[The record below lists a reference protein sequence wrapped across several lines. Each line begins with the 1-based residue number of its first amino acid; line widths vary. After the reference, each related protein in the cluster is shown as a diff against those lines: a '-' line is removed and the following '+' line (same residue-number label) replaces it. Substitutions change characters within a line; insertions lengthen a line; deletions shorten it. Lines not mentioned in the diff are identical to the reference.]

1 MTKQIDILS
10 SETKNTTTSS
20 SNNINKEVKQ
30 EASLFDKLLGSVAKD
45 SSTEI
50 ESSTP
55 DKNINKEVSTLIKKD
70 IETSKNLENKEN
82 INSDTKNEK
91 SSLPTKSTSL
101 LDRLVLESKKQTN
114 ENDSSTNKEV
124 TKSEIKAETK
134 VVVEK
139 TLENKNSVDIVKKDI
154 SKTTEDLQVKQ
165 MPQTKEL
172 SQLDNESQSK
182 IVTQNDSSI
191 NKEIDKEEVKP
202 EIKVAIEKTLEN
214 KTEEKI
220 ESKIEEKV
228 ENKNSVDVVKKD
240 ISKTTED
247 LQVKQTPQ
255 TKELSQLDNESQSK
269 IVTQNDSSINKEI
282 DKEEVKP
289 EIKVAVEKTLENKT
303 EEKVEN
309 KNTVDIVKKDISNT
323 TDDLQLRQTPQAPQT
338 SSLTPVSN
346 IEESSILTQNKV
358 DTKNTEVVK
367 TNTSENLDDVD
378 VKQPVKSNLEIEKV
392 NEKVNITKAE
402 IDSLDSKQKSE
413 PKSLM
418 DSLLEKTKVLSKN
431 ESTLSQEESKTLKNS
446 TSLNNTKDVISN
458 IYLSSQRN
466 NISNNEL
473 SNKVDAI
480 NSVKN
485 ATTTVEVEASA
496 KKLDLNIN
504 DISLETK
511 AVEIKKEGINLIDR
525 KNSLD
530 KIILNKNARHN
541 EVNSLIT
548 KSVEASKVIL
558 DDMKDV
564 ETEVNLNVNPTLA
577 QNIQAKIIGAR
588 QQMSSMMSEVARQ
601 MYENYKPP
609 VTAFRIN
616 LTPGNLG
623 SIAIIMKSDKDS
635 GLNISLNMSN
645 STTLDAFIDSQN
657 SLRSALN
664 KTFEEGTEFN
674 LEFSS
679 NSDQNS
685 NQSDDKEDK
694 NQTFNNQSDT
704 QSILESRE
712 QNLESEDRNLD
723 YM

>member
-165 MPQTKEL
+165 M
-172 SQLDNESQSK
+172 
-182 IVTQNDSSI
+182 
-191 NKEIDKEEVKP
+191 
-202 EIKVAIEKTLEN
+202 
-214 KTEEKI
+214 
-220 ESKIEEKV
+220 
-228 ENKNSVDVVKKD
+228 
-240 ISKTTED
+240 
-247 LQVKQTPQ
+247 PQ